1 MMHSLQRDSFSIHR
15 YLRIIKM
22 AQCVP
27 NLHIFPRFLCIFLL
41 FYRSQVRCGFGA
53 CYSVIII
60 SEGSCFYGMNQKINK
75 PFFQGLPT
83 YVPPISEQQQRRGL
97 SACMPNVII
106 VSSAF
111 MQSRAPIGVN
121 FGFHL

>member
-22 AQCVP
+22 AQCP
-27 NLHIFPRFLCIFLL
+27 KYSHISQISLHFFLL
-41 FYRSQVRCGFGA
+41 YRSQVRCGFRA
-53 CYSVIII
+53 CYSIIII

-83 YVPPISEQQQRRGL
+83 YVLPISEQQQRRGL

-121 FGFHL
+121 LGFHL